1 MDSFS
6 HSHFFLLEYQAIFLW
21 NTWNP
26 QAEQRSHTKLPP
38 RTSTHYWSITD
49 TSIASDD
56 QCLLLIFLSYIA
68 MFSFFTPLFFSFF
81 FFSFTD
87 LNGPE
92 AVCNCPK
99 AGTRM
104 YMGTIA
110 PKPYCLQWWESQQD
124 INASAC
130 IKSPG
135 EEFKTSSEAA
145 FTSHL
150 CAQY

>member
-6 HSHFFLLEYQAIFLW
+6 HSHFFLLEYQAIFC
-21 NTWNP
+21 
-26 QAEQRSHTKLPP
+26 EIHE
-38 RTSTHYWSITD
+38 THKQNNVHIQSYHLERPHITEALQ
-49 TSIASDD
+49 IRA
-56 QCLLLIFLSYIA
+56 LLVMTNAYCKIFLSYIA

-110 PKPYCLQWWESQQD
+110 PKPYCLQ
-124 INASAC
+124 
-130 IKSPG
+130 
-135 EEFKTSSEAA
+135 
-145 FTSHL
+145 
-150 CAQY
+150 